1 MRGETFMPVQ
11 SLKYAPHAL
20 AAAIFAAIAFQP
32 IDARAAGPFTSLAG
46 NWAGSGTISM
56 KSGTRERIRCR
67 VSYTVSPSGNS
78 LTQTLRCASDSYK
91 FNVDS
96 TVTEEG
102 GSISGNWTETTRNAT
117 GSVSGQIKGPVIEVL
132 VTGLGFTAGISILTR
147 DGTQAVWIKPTGGP
161 DVVGVKVALH
171 KT

>member
-1 MRGETFMPVQ
+1 MPVQ
-11 SLKYAPHAL
+11 AQYRPRAL

-32 IDARAAGPFTSLAG
+32 IDARAEGPFASLAG

-56 KSGTRERIRCR
+56 KSGSQERIRCR
-67 VSYTVSPSGNS
+67 AAYAIAPGGDS

-96 TVTEEG
+96 TVTEDG
-102 GSISGNWTETTRNAT
+102 GAISGSWTETTRNAT
-117 GSVSGQIKGPVIEVL
+117 GSVSGQIKGPLIEVL
-132 VTGLGFTAGISILTR
+132 VTGVGFTAGISILTR
-147 DGTQAVWIKPTGGP
+147 GETQAVWIQPSGGT

-171 KT
+171 RA

>member
-1 MRGETFMPVQ
+1 MPGQ
-11 SLKYAPHAL
+11 SLKYRPHAL
-20 AAAIFAAIAFQP
+20 AAAISAAIAFQP
-32 IDARAAGPFTSLAG
+32 IDAHAGGPFTSLAG
-46 NWAGSGTISM
+46 NWLGSGTISM
-56 KSGTRERIRCR
+56 KSGSRERIRCR
-67 VSYTVSPSGNS
+67 AAYAVAPGGKS

-102 GSISGNWTETTRNAT
+102 GAISGNWTETTRNAT

-132 VTGLGFTAGISILTR
+132 VTGVGFTAGISILTR
-147 DGTQAVWIKPTGGP
+147 DGTQAVAIQPSGGT
-161 DVVGVKVALH
+161 DVVGVKVTLR